1 MRCKFALM
9 NQEKKKIVDRQDL
22 LSTEIK
28 QLRSHINEQEDTKSK
43 LLERISLLEKSKQK
57 QQEYIRQLHQDLK
70 EKDQKT
76 KEEEKEEEKERNVP
90 MEVDEH
96 APTMKNPLFEKFLE
110 LRKKLRRSIFRGEEV
125 KREKEMVIVCL

>member
-125 KREKEMVIVCL
+125 KREIEMVIVCL

>member
-1 MRCKFALM
+1 
-9 NQEKKKIVDRQDL
+9 
-22 LSTEIK
+22 
-28 QLRSHINEQEDTKSK
+28 

>member
-1 MRCKFALM
+1 M
-9 NQEKKKIVDRQDL
+9 
-22 LSTEIK
+22 
-28 QLRSHINEQEDTKSK
+28 
-43 LLERISLLEKSKQK
+43 LERISLLEKSKQK

-76 KEEEKEEEKERNVP
+76 KEEEKEEEKERNIP

-125 KREKEMVIVCL
+125 KREREMMTACL